1 MSIIEAIILGV
12 VQGVT
17 EFLPVS
23 SSGHLALTQ
32 FLMGTPDDQIFFL
45 TVMLHI
51 GTLFSVL
58 VVYWTDLYQMTL
70 EFFKMCWDIIRG
82 KGLGL
87 DNIYRKLALLIIVGS
102 IPTAL
107 MGILLKD
114 IFSEVYTSQRVIGF
128 ALLITGTLLWT
139 SENLT
144 IFKKNR
150 KGIKEM
156 SWLNAVIVGVFQGLA
171 ITPGMSRSGST
182 ISGALFQGINKEAA
196 TRYSFLLSFP
206 VIAGASLLEAREAME
221 YGMGDVSLN
230 MLLLGIFVSFLS
242 GVFAIRTL
250 IRMISRGK
258 LYYFSYYT
266 WTLGIL
272 AIVLSFLSPTIN

>member
-1 MSIIEAIILGV
+1 MSLLEAIILGI

-32 FLMGTPDDQIFFL
+32 FLLGTPEDQIFFL
-45 TVMLHI
+45 SVMLHI
-51 GTLFSVL
+51 GTIFSVL
-58 VVYWTDLYQMTL
+58 VVYWTDLYNIAL
-70 EFFKMCWDIIRG
+70 EFIKMCWDGIRG

-87 DNIYRKLALLIIVGS
+87 DNLYRKLGLLIIVGS

-128 ALLITGTLLWT
+128 ALLVTGTLLWT
-139 SENLT
+139 SERT
-144 IFKKNR
+144 QKFKGNTKSLR
-150 KGIKEM
+150 EM
-156 SWLNAVIVGVFQGLA
+156 SWLNAIVVGIFQGLA
-171 ITPGMSRSGST
+171 ITPGISRAGAT
-182 ISGALFQGINKEAA
+182 ISGALFQGINRETA

-206 VIAGASLLEAREAME
+206 VILGASLFEARDAMT
-221 YGMGDVSLN
+221 YGTGDVTLA
-230 MLLLGIFVSFLS
+230 MLLVGILTSFVA

-250 IRMISRGK
+250 IRMISQGK

-266 WTLGIL
+266 WTLGTG
-272 AIVLSFLSPTIN
+272 AIILSFL

>member
-1 MSIIEAIILGV
+1 MSLFEAIILGI

-32 FLMGTPDDQIFFL
+32 FLLGTPEDQIFFL
-45 TVMLHI
+45 AVMLHI
-51 GTLFSVL
+51 GTIFSVL
-58 VVYWTDLYQMTL
+58 VVYWTDLYNIAL
-70 EFFKMCWDIIRG
+70 EFIKMCWDALRG

-87 DNIYRKLALLIIVGS
+87 DNIYRKLGLLIIVGS

-128 ALLITGTLLWT
+128 ALLVTGTLLWT
-139 SENLT
+139 SERT
-144 IFKKNR
+144 QKFKANTKSL
-150 KGIKEM
+150 KEM
-156 SWLNAVIVGVFQGLA
+156 SWMNAIVVGVFQGLA
-171 ITPGMSRSGST
+171 ITPGISRAGAT
-182 ISGALFQGINKEAA
+182 ISGALFQGINRETA

-206 VIAGASLLEAREAME
+206 VIVGASLLESRDALT
-221 YGMGDVSLN
+221 YGTGDVTLP
-230 MLLLGIFVSFLS
+230 MLLVGIFTSFVA

-250 IRMISRGK
+250 IRMISQGK

-266 WTLGIL
+266 WTLGTG
-272 AIVLSFLSPTIN
+272 AIILSFL

>member
-1 MSIIEAIILGV
+1 MSLLEAVILGI
-12 VQGVT
+12 VQGIT

-32 FLMGTPDDQIFFL
+32 FFLGTPEDQIFFL

-51 GTLFSVL
+51 GTIFSVL
-58 VVYWTDLYQMTL
+58 VVYWTDLYNITL
-70 EFFKMCWDIIRG
+70 EFFKMCWDGIRG

-87 DNIYRKLALLIIVGS
+87 ENIYRKLGLLIIVGS

-128 ALLITGTLLWT
+128 ALLVTGTLLWT
-139 SENLT
+139 SERMQKFQSN
-144 IFKKNR
+144 KKAL
-150 KGIKEM
+150 KEM
-156 SWLNAVIVGVFQGLA
+156 SWLNALVIGAFQGLA
-171 ITPGMSRSGST
+171 ITPGMSRSGAT
-182 ISGALFQGINKEAA
+182 ISGALFQGINKETA

-206 VIAGASLLEAREAME
+206 VIVGATLLESRDALT
-221 YGMGDVSLN
+221 YGTGDVSLA
-230 MLLLGIFVSFLS
+230 MLLVGIFTSFVA

-250 IRMISRGK
+250 IRMISKGN

-266 WTLGIL
+266 WTLGTG
-272 AIVLSFLSPTIN
+272 AIILSFL

>member
-1 MSIIEAIILGV
+1 MSLLEAIILGI
-12 VQGVT
+12 VQGIT

-32 FLMGTPDDQIFFL
+32 FVLGTPEDQIFFL

-51 GTLFSVL
+51 GTIFSVL
-58 VVYWTDLYQMTL
+58 VVYWTDLYNMVL
-70 EFFKMCWDIIRG
+70 EFFKMCWDLLRG
-82 KGLGL
+82 KSLGL
-87 DNIYRKLALLIIVGS
+87 DNIYRKLGVLIIVGS

-107 MGILLKD
+107 MGIFLKD

-139 SENLT
+139 SERMQKFQSN
-144 IFKKNR
+144 KKALQ
-150 KGIKEM
+150 KM
-156 SWLNAVIVGVFQGLA
+156 TWLNAAIIGVFQGLA
-171 ITPGMSRSGST
+171 ITPGMSRSGAT

-206 VIAGASLLEAREAME
+206 VIVGASLLEARDAFTHGTGEVA
-221 YGMGDVSLN
+221 LP
-230 MLLLGIFVSFLS
+230 MLLLGIFTSFVA

-250 IRMISRGK
+250 IRMISKGK

-266 WTLGIL
+266 WTLGTG
-272 AIVLSFLSPTIN
+272 AIILSFL